1 MGDVIQFPTRHPL
14 ARAAEA
20 LWEEAMKPGY
30 NPERRAWRGRS
41 YKKGGEN
48 VRKLREEQPC
58 NDAASGAESLESAE
72 SCGNAGSAPPASK
85 T

>member
-1 MGDVIQFPTRHPL
+1 MT
-14 ARAAEA
+14 
-20 LWEEAMKPGY
+20 KPSY

-58 NDAASGAESLESAE
+58 NDAVSDAVSPESAE
-72 SCGNAGSAPPASK
+72 SCGDAGSAHPASK